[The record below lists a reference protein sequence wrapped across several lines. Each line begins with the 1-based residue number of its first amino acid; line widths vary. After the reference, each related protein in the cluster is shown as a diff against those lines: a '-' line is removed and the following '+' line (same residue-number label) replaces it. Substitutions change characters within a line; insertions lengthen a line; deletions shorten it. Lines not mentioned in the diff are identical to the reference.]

1 MPIELHWLRPEALLL
16 LPLVLLLPWWSGRLN
31 TTARGWEQLIAK
43 HLLSALALEHSP
55 QRSTWRLGL
64 ALVLLLSIV
73 ALAGPSWQRLPQ
85 PAYNLKR
92 GTVVLMDMSL
102 SMHATD
108 VKPDRLSLARFKA
121 IDFAARQAE
130 GDMALISFAGDAFVI
145 APLTPDHQNI
155 SMMIPMLK
163 PEIMPVQGSDLLSA
177 LRMADKLLQQ
187 AGYPRGDVVAF
198 TDGFASDQA
207 TQLRDFINDYPHR
220 LSVVAFGTLEG
231 APVKLEQGNLLK
243 DRQGSIVLPKVPLQ
257 QLRQLAE
264 ETGGLFSQARF
275 DTADIDAIAKLPP
288 LEQDQ
293 QKQQD
298 SRFKGD
304 QWQDGG
310 IWLVWLLLP
319 IALLWLRKA
328 PLFVVAVL
336 LLQPLSAPPLQ
347 AQEQTQPP
355 ATTATEG
362 SAHPSSSASTSTLF
376 EQARSWLWDTP
387 TETAKQLYDNARFE
401 EAQQAFTDPLWQGN
415 AAYRQGDFKTAAE
428 LFRQANS
435 VEAQFNLGNALA
447 QQHDYQQALKTYQ
460 QVQQQAPSLKGLT
473 ENIDLMKQLL
483 AAKEQQNQQGDQK
496 PQDGQPNQPQQDS
509 QQGDP
514 KQNQS
519 QQDNAEQGQ
528 SPQQGQASEQPSNE
542 QDGTAKQQASKPQ
555 QAQQQQAELAKDQ
568 TSAKEQQVEAIN
580 EAWPNATPEQSQQLD
595 AILRKVQD
603 DPYQLLHNKMVNE
616 YQRRNAQAPQ
626 TGDNEEW

>member
-1 MPIELHWLRPEALLL
+1 MPIELHWLRPEALWL
-16 LPLVLLLPWWSGRLN
+16 LPLVILLPWWARRLQ
-31 TTARGWEQLIAK
+31 ARPQGWEQLIAK
-43 HLLSALALEHSP
+43 HLLQALSLEQP
-55 QRSTWRLGL
+55 QRRSIWRVGL
-64 ALVLLLSIV
+64 AMILIC
-73 ALAGPSWQRLPQ
+73 AIIAIAGPSWQRLPQ

-121 IDFAARQAE
+121 IDFAALQAE

-177 LRMADKLLQQ
+177 LKMADKLLQQ

-207 TQLRDFINDYPHR
+207 TMLRDYINDYPHR
-220 LSVVAFGTLEG
+220 LSVIAFGTLDG

-264 ETGGLFSQARF
+264 ETGGLFAQARF
-275 DTADIDAIAKLPP
+275 DNADIDAVAKQAP
-288 LEQDQ
+288 LQQDQ

-310 IWLVWLLLP
+310 IWLVWILLP
-319 IALLWLRKA
+319 LALLWLRKA
-328 PLFVVAVL
+328 PVL
-336 LLQPLSAPPLQ
+336 AIALLMLQPLSSPKIQ
-347 AQEQTQPP
+347 AQDKAPLSSDVQQSPAAPQP
-355 ATTATEG
+355 TVLG
-362 SAHPSSSASTSTLF
+362 
-376 EQARSWLWDTP
+376 QARQWLWDTP
-387 TETAKQLYDNARFE
+387 SEEAKQLYDHLRFT
-401 EAQQAFTDPLWQGN
+401 EAQQAFDDPLWQGN
-415 AAYRQGDFKTAAE
+415 AAYRQGDFKSAAE
-428 LFRQANS
+428 LFRQANTP
-435 VEAQFNLGNALA
+435 EARFNLGNALA
-447 QQHDYQQALKTYQ
+447 KQQDYAGALKTYE
-460 QVQQQAPSLKGLT
+460 QVQQQAPTLKGLKD
-473 ENIDLMKQLL
+473 NIDLMKQLL
-483 AAKEQQNQQGDQK
+483 AAQQQQQQQQGDSKQ
-496 PQDGQPNQPQQDS
+496 QDNQQSQQPQDS
-509 QQGDP
+509 QQGGSEE
-514 KQNQS
+514 NQS
-519 QQDNAEQGQ
+519 QQNQAEQSQASQQGQ
-528 SPQQGQASEQPSNE
+528 STDQPSNE
-542 QDGTAKQQASKPQ
+542 QDGTAKQQTAQPQ
-555 QAQQQQAELAKDQ
+555 KSQQQQAELAKDQ
-568 TSAKEQQVEAIN
+568 QQANAQQVEAIK